1 MNDTDLDRIA
11 ESIEGLTAEQRRLT
25 SLIGKVGD
33 TARLRFEAAGS
44 TLERSRAESD
54 ANARRESRRN
64 IVELISIYTLFALVI
79 MLLADLKARRLG
91 ELGASALRSP
101 SADSRLL
108 ETAP

>member
-11 ESIEGLTAEQRRLT
+11 ESIEGLAAEQRRMT

-33 TARLRFEAAGS
+33 AARLRIEAAVS
-44 TLERSRAESD
+44 DLERSRAESD
-54 ANARRESRRN
+54 ANARRESRRDL
-64 IVELISIYTLFALVI
+64 VALISFLVLFALVI
-79 MLLADLKARRLG
+79 SILVEVRASRRG
-91 ELGASALRSP
+91 ESGASASRRP

>member
-54 ANARRESRRN
+54 ANARRESRWDL
-64 IVELISIYTLFALVI
+64 VTLISLLVLFALVI
-79 MLLADLKARRLG
+79 SFLAEIRASGRG
-91 ELGASALRSP
+91 ESGASASRNP
-101 SADSRLL
+101 SADSASAER
-108 ETAP
+108 AP